1 MIDFKEIYR
10 NNDGVKKDNK
20 YLSNSYLAQIFDETH
35 KNLEKAFYIPDVIQK
50 REELR
55 KWTKCLEGVYRNA
68 NRHRDPTPEEWG
80 KYFEDYL
87 DYMEALEEKD
97 GLFFCIDVWTS
108 IKRET
113 ELQIYLDDILKEAD
127 EKAQNNVYEAIC
139 YLIDEKHKLHKE
151 ILDEGEADLLL
162 RDEINAI
169 IFDCLQL
176 KINEISNQQPPEPQ
190 PFAPV
195 IPKKPFKWNA
205 NKKSLGTLFGVLFN
219 HGIMTGNK
227 SDFQKQLITLFEG
240 VPSAGY
246 FNDLINLS
254 VEKTDPNNPAPKY
267 CKETEELLTE
277 WVEFLQ
283 STPIK
288 QK

>member
-1 MIDFKEIYR
+1 MINIREIYR
-10 NNDGVKKDNK
+10 NNEGVKKDDK
-20 YLSNSYLAQIFDETH
+20 YFSSNYSAQIFNETFL
-35 KNLEKAFYIPDVIQK
+35 NLEKAFYTPDVIQK

-55 KWTKCLEGVYRNA
+55 KWTKNLRGVWVNA
-68 NRHRDPTPEEWG
+68 NKHREPKVEEWN
-80 KYFEDYL
+80 KYFNCYL
-87 DYMEALEEKD
+87 DYIEADKEN
-97 GLFFCIDVWTS
+97 LFFNIDIWTS

-127 EKAQNNVYEAIC
+127 KKAETDVYKAIC
-139 YLIDEKHKLHKE
+139 YLIDEKYNLHTG
-151 ILDEGEADLLL
+151 ILDEGKADLLL

-169 IFDCLQL
+169 IFDSLQL
-176 KINEISNQQPPEPQ
+176 KINEISQKQPPEPQ
-190 PFAPV
+190 QFAPV

-205 NKKSLGTLFGVLFN
+205 NKKSLGTLFGILFN
-219 HGIMTGNK
+219 HGIITGNK

-240 VPSAGY
+240 VPSVGY

-254 VEKTDPNNPAPKY
+254 ADKTDPNKPVPKY
-267 CKETEELLTE
+267 CGETEDLLAE

>member
-35 KNLEKAFYIPDVIQK
+35 KNLEKAFYNPDIIQK

-55 KWTKCLEGVYRNA
+55 KWTKNIQEAWDEDNT
-68 NRHRDPTPEEWG
+68 HRDTKPEEWK
-80 KYFEDYL
+80 KYFSYYSDYIEAYKED
-87 DYMEALEEKD
+87 E
-97 GLFFCIDVWTS
+97 LFFNIDVWIS

-113 ELQIYLDDILKEAD
+113 ELQVYLSDILKEAD
-127 EKAQNNVYEAIC
+127 KKAQNNVYEAIC
-139 YLIDEKHKLHKE
+139 YLIDEKYKLHTG
-151 ILDEGEADLLL
+151 ILDEDKADLLF

-176 KINEISNQQPPEPQ
+176 KINEISQQQPPEPQ

-195 IPKKPFKWNA
+195 TPKKPFKWNA

-219 HGIMTGNK
+219 HGIITGNK
-227 SDFQKQLITLFEG
+227 EDFKKQLVTLFEG
-240 VPSAGY
+240 VPSVSY
-246 FNDLINLS
+246 LNDLIYLS
-254 VEKTDPNNPAPKY
+254 TNKDDPNTPMPKY

-277 WVEFLQ
+277 WIEFLQ
-283 STPIK
+283 K
-288 QK
+288 NQ